1 MSKSVSIQPQ
11 PSRALPDYL
20 PARMINE
27 FVYCPRLFHYEQVQ
41 GVFVES
47 ADTIE
52 GSIQHRRVDREGA
65 EPPTPGSASEEP
77 VIARSITLSSE
88 RHKVIAKL
96 DLAEFA
102 DGKAVPVDYKH
113 GRPLAGDDGYQP
125 WPSERVQLAIQAI
138 VLRANG
144 YGCDE
149 GIIYYTKSRQRVRVV
164 FDEPVIAEAER
175 AIEEAWQ
182 AARLEQ
188 PPPPL
193 VDSPKCPGCSLVGIC
208 LPDETWS
215 LQTPLQDAT
224 APRPSLQL
232 ELFEVLPSAP
242 VERDPEARLLVAAR
256 TDKRPLYL
264 NTQGL
269 RVGKTG
275 NVLRI
280 HEKDSLVQEVRIADT
295 CQVNLMGNIQIST
308 QALQSLCELEVPI
321 CYFSQGG
328 WFYGI
333 TTGMNTKN
341 VFLRKSQY
349 KLADEPW
356 FCLWLARKLIVGK
369 IRNQRTMLLRNHV
382 DPPKAALRDLKSLVS
397 RAGAASD
404 IEELLGIEGNAA
416 RVYFGEFS
424 GMLKAEDPGEEVDRA
439 FCFDFQSRNRRPPKD
454 GTNALLSLAYSL
466 LVKDLTVTCFAVGFD
481 PMTGFYHQPRHGRP
495 ALALDL
501 MEPLRPIIADSAVL
515 TAINTRMVTPRDLTQ
530 AGDAVSLTTAGRRGF
545 FRAYELRMDTLVTHP
560 LFNYRVSYRRLLEI
574 QTRLLS
580 KLIDQEI
587 ADYPVFVTK

>member
-1 MSKSVSIQPQ
+1 MGVEVSKSVSVQSQ

-27 FVYCPRLFHYEQVQ
+27 FVYCPRLFHCEQVQ

-52 GSIQHRRVDREGA
+52 GSIQHRRVDMEGG
-65 EPPTPGSASEEP
+65 EPPPPGSASEEP

-113 GRPLAGDDGYQP
+113 GRPLAGEDGYQP

-144 YGCDE
+144 YACDE

-182 AARLEQ
+182 VARLEQ

-215 LQTPLQDAT
+215 MQAPLEDTT

-232 ELFEVLPSAP
+232 ELFEILPSGSP
-242 VERDPEARLLVAAR
+242 VERNPDARLLVAAR
-256 TDKRPLYL
+256 TDNRPLYL

-275 NVLRI
+275 SVLRV
-280 HEKDSLVQEVRIADT
+280 HEKDAVLQEVRIGDT

-308 QALQSLCELEVPI
+308 QALQSLCELEVPV

-369 IRNQRTMLLRNHV
+369 IRNQRTMLLRNHL
-382 DPPKAALRDLKSLVS
+382 DPPKAALRDLKSLAS
-397 RAGAASD
+397 RAEAVSD

-416 RVYFGEFS
+416 RIYFGEFN
-424 GMLKAEDPGEEVDRA
+424 GMLKAEDPGETVDRA

-454 GTNALLSLAYSL
+454 GTNALR
-466 LVKDLTVTCFAVGFD
+466 G
-481 PMTGFYHQPRHGRP
+481 
-495 ALALDL
+495 
-501 MEPLRPIIADSAVL
+501 PIEARSARSSARFP
-515 TAINTRMVTPRDLTQ
+515 TD
-530 AGDAVSLTTAGRRGF
+530 
-545 FRAYELRMDTLVTHP
+545 FRARECAAP
-560 LFNYRVSYRRLLEI
+560 LKQKPFQPSR
-574 QTRLLS
+574 
-580 KLIDQEI
+580 
-587 ADYPVFVTK
+587 AWP